1 MINNI
6 VLIALLIS
14 ITLPIN
20 ANALTKIEQQ
30 EARLNHLNNLSY
42 EIKEIELRAQ
52 RAELQKR
59 CQKSNGCLGAP
70 VVSIPIVN
78 KKLKKEGEINSI
90 KRTVT
95 PNSRYA
101 ADGLSVIAILDNR
114 VVFEGIDGF
123 YEVGDFL
130 SPEIQLKSIE
140 GSKVT
145 LTITTA
151 NNTEKTK
158 TLSIDWIED

>member
-1 MINNI
+1 M
-6 VLIALLIS
+6 
-14 ITLPIN
+14 
-20 ANALTKIEQQ
+20 
-30 EARLNHLNNLSY
+30 
-42 EIKEIELRAQ
+42 
-52 RAELQKR
+52 
-59 CQKSNGCLGAP
+59 
-70 VVSIPIVN
+70 
-78 KKLKKEGEINSI
+78 
-90 KRTVT
+90 
-95 PNSRYA
+95 
-101 ADGLSVIAILDNR
+101 
-114 VVFEGIDGF
+114 FEGIDGF